1 MIDKSKFHYFLFS
14 LLVLAA
20 SCSYTEKIR
29 DGRSAFERKQFAVAI
44 PMLEKEFLK
53 SKEKKEKAQLAFQI
67 AESYTKTGK
76 NETAIAWYK
85 KAIDQQ
91 YGAEAFRAY
100 ANALKK
106 DEQYGEAAKAF
117 KEASIEIGSP
127 FEFKKDIES
136 CQVAGKWK
144 TIRSPYLV
152 DKQAFNSMQDD
163 YAAAIYA
170 ADQIV
175 ITSDRGNNGKE
186 EKYQWTGKSFSDLYT
201 IDKKN
206 NIVKPFSTQIN
217 TADNEGA
224 ATFNGTFT
232 KMIFVRNAAENEQ
245 DDQFTKLYY
254 SERAGVVWSKPEML
268 PFCASKTNYWHPCL
282 SADGNSL
289 IFSANGGEGIGGFD
303 LYSTTK
309 SDEKWAV
316 PKLLP
321 RNINSIGNEV
331 FPTIDGDTLYFS
343 SDFWQGM
350 GGLDVFKTVKMGNGI
365 WSQPQNLRAPINS
378 GADDFSF
385 VVDEKKQNG
394 ALQNGFFSSN
404 RKGGQ
409 GGDDIYAFRKIIL
422 PPLPVDTIK
431 KTTTDNPKS
440 ITYKLLLEGYVLEKI
455 YAQSDNPN
463 SKVVA
468 RKGVPNS
475 IVAINIGKETKK
487 IVSNEEG
494 FFSLEA
500 LENTDY
506 QFVASKENYLNNST
520 SFSTKGIAKDA
531 NNPTQKFEVEIV
543 LDKIYKNKE
552 ITLENIYYDYDKW
565 DIRTDAQPTLNQL
578 AQTLVENPNIKIQ
591 LNSHT
596 DCRGNDQYNEEL
608 SQRRAQAAV
617 DYLISKGIASNR
629 LTAKGYGETIPAVL
643 CQCNKCSE
651 DEHQANRRTTFK
663 IVE

>member
-1 MIDKSKFHYFLFS
+1 MNKSIFHYFLLTF
-14 LLVLAA
+14 LILAA
-20 SCSYTEKIR
+20 ACSYTEKIR
-29 DGRSAFERKQFAVAI
+29 DGRTAFERKQFAVAI

-53 SKEKKEKAQLAFQI
+53 SKEKKEKGKLAFQL
-67 AESYTKTGK
+67 AESYSKTGK
-76 NETAIAWYK
+76 NDAAIAWYK

-106 DEQYGEAAKAF
+106 DEQYTEAAKAF
-117 KEASIEIGSP
+117 KEASMEIGSP

-144 TIRSPYLV
+144 TARSPYIV
-152 DKQAFNSMQDD
+152 DKQAFNSAQDD
-163 YAAAIYA
+163 YAPAIYA

-175 ITSDRGNNGKE
+175 ITSDRSNNSKA

-206 NIVKPFSTQIN
+206 NVVKPFSTQIN
-217 TADNEGA
+217 TPDNEGS
-224 ATFNGTFT
+224 ATFNAAFT
-232 KMIFVRNAAENEQ
+232 KMIFVRNAAENDK

-254 SERAGVVWSKPEML
+254 AEREGVIWSKPEVL
-268 PFCASKTNYWHPCL
+268 PFCEPKTNYWHPCL
-282 SADGNSL
+282 SPDGNGL

-303 LYSTTK
+303 LYST
-309 SDEKWAV
+309 SQIDGKWTL
-316 PKLLP
+316 PKILP

-350 GGLDVFKTVKMGNGI
+350 GGLDVFKSIKMSNGA

-385 VVDEKKQNG
+385 VVDEKNQNDI
-394 ALQNGFFSSN
+394 LQNGFFTSN

-409 GGDDIYAFRKIIL
+409 GGDDVYAFKKIVL
-422 PPLPVDTIK
+422 PPLPVDTVK
-431 KTTTDNPKS
+431 KTTTEQPKN
-440 ITYKLLLEGYVLEKI
+440 IVYKLLLEGYVLEKI
-455 YAQSDNPN
+455 YAQADNPN
-463 SKVVA
+463 SKVIA
-468 RKGVPNS
+468 RRGIPNS
-475 IVAINIGKETKK
+475 VVSINTGKETKK

-494 FFSLEA
+494 FFSVEA
-500 LENTDY
+500 AKNTDY

-520 SFSTKGIAKDA
+520 SFSTKGIADDA
-531 NNPTQKFEVEIV
+531 NNPTQKFEVEII

-565 DIRTDAQPTLNQL
+565 DIRNDAQPTLNQL
-578 AQTLVENPNIKIQ
+578 SQTLAENPTVKIQ

-629 LTAKGYGETIPAVL
+629 LTAKGYGENVPAVL
-643 CQCNKCSE
+643 CQCNKCLE